1 MKALRS
7 ILKTAAGSPGR
18 SACSGVAASTIGL
31 IAAGYGPALGS
42 AAIVGAIWGTG
53 VALITLALTCA
64 ASIGGAIDPAH
75 DVTLKDPQ
83 Q

>member
-7 ILKTAAGSPGR
+7 LLNAAAGSPGR
-18 SACSGVAASTIGL
+18 AGCSGVAASTIAL

-42 AAIVGAIWGTG
+42 ALIVGSIWATG
-53 VALITLALTCA
+53 VALVTLALTAA